1 MKLKIQLEIEALL
14 VVAAIVVA
22 IYNFSLGRNITYF
35 ASIVAVLG
43 TVAIVIKDI
52 YNVKKK

>member
-1 MKLKIQLEIEALL
+1 MKLKIRLGIETLL
-14 VVAAIVVA
+14 VIAAIVVA
-22 IYNFSLGRNITYF
+22 IYNFSIGRTITYF

>member
-1 MKLKIQLEIEALL
+1 MKLKIRLGIEVLL

-22 IYNFSLGRNITYF
+22 IYNFSIGRNSTYF

>member
-1 MKLKIQLEIEALL
+1 MKLKIRLGIEALL
-14 VVAAIVVA
+14 VVAAIVVV
-22 IYNFSLGRNITYF
+22 IYNFSIGRNITYF

>member
-1 MKLKIQLEIEALL
+1 MKLKIRLGIEALL

-22 IYNFSLGRNITYF
+22 IYNFSIGINITYF

-52 YNVKKK
+52 YKVKKK

>member
-1 MKLKIQLEIEALL
+1 MKLKIRLGIEALF

-22 IYNFSLGRNITYF
+22 IYNFSIGRNITYF

-52 YNVKKK
+52 YKVKKK

>member
-1 MKLKIQLEIEALL
+1 MKLKIRLGIEALL
-14 VVAAIVVA
+14 VVATIVVA
-22 IYNFSLGRNITYF
+22 IYNFSIGRNITYF

-43 TVAIVIKDI
+43 AVAIVIKDI